1 MYTGERFS
9 TAPREVAAGVK
20 NAHLIIST
28 LTVEWSVSISLVP
41 SLPGSIPSMKDKQTS
56 TRSLN
61 YGDLLDAILS
71 KPPLAEVTNTF
82 HSAHVPDLIITGKS
96 LGDSVSSNLN
106 PTHHSASDEGAQEI
120 TMSNTAPVHPSK
132 FI

>member
-1 MYTGERFS
+1 M
-9 TAPREVAAGVK
+9 
-20 NAHLIIST
+20 
-28 LTVEWSVSISLVP
+28 SISLVP
-41 SLPGSIPSMKDKQTS
+41 SLTRSIPSMKDKQTS

-71 KPPLAEVTNTF
+71 KPPFAEVTDTF

-106 PTHHSASDEGAQEI
+106 PTHHSAPDEGAQEI